1 MQESVINLCKLNVGD
16 TGYIVN
22 VAGNL
27 KIRTRLLELGFTKG
41 TLVRILNISSLKK
54 SFLLEIRGYILA
66 LRNSAVK
73 LIDVTPAREKK

>member
-22 VAGNL
+22 ITGNL